1 MGKQSRGN
9 CGESGSTS
17 RSGRRRN
24 GRDSVEDTLAKWKQL
39 RFQLVG
45 HGGNQKLP
53 VKIQAK
59 GSKKGCMTGKGGP
72 QNSSYG
78 YRGVRQRRWG
88 KWVAEIREPISRD
101 EVCTGKPGRLWLGT
115 FSTAHEAALAYDHA
129 ATAMYG
135 PFARLNFPNPSV
147 EALDNSSDK
156 LGSSSSATA
165 TTPSSDSVS
174 TSPNTEDHKAKDVSN
189 GLEDDRTRESY
200 VNDKILLVKP
210 QDKES
215 TEVAENTE
223 KLAMD
228 TESSSSSACN
238 ASIKREE
245 IEKES
250 VKADCNSKTALRHL
264 TEDSNEFKVAAAM
277 QEFSDVLDTCF
288 CNGVPVVYDCLDKD
302 PAAAVDNFRLFNE
315 VNINRYNGFRYTQ
328 DYLPYEPI
336 NLECNTKSNSQH
348 FNDVRI
354 NTSPTKGEI
363 ADIPN
368 LSEWSTEE
376 KYDIKPLRETNDIYS
391 ASKQEGNC
399 YDFDYLILEPGIPS
413 DLTYQI
419 QSHGAML
426 PGPGNFNYMEPNA
439 GIDIKFGFDFDF
451 VENLDLLDLGL
462 SVFES

>member
-88 KWVAEIREPISRD
+88 KWVAEIREPISMD

-135 PFARLNFPNPSV
+135 PFAHLNFPNPSV

-165 TTPSSDSVS
+165 TTHHLIP
-174 TSPNTEDHKAKDVSN
+174 
-189 GLEDDRTRESY
+189 
-200 VNDKILLVKP
+200 IL
-210 QDKES
+210 
-215 TEVAENTE
+215 
-223 KLAMD
+223 
-228 TESSSSSACN
+228 
-238 ASIKREE
+238 
-245 IEKES
+245 
-250 VKADCNSKTALRHL
+250 HL
-264 TEDSNEFKVAAAM
+264 
-277 QEFSDVLDTCF
+277 
-288 CNGVPVVYDCLDKD
+288 
-302 PAAAVDNFRLFNE
+302 
-315 VNINRYNGFRYTQ
+315 
-328 DYLPYEPI
+328 
-336 NLECNTKSNSQH
+336 
-348 FNDVRI
+348 
-354 NTSPTKGEI
+354 
-363 ADIPN
+363 
-368 LSEWSTEE
+368 
-376 KYDIKPLRETNDIYS
+376 
-391 ASKQEGNC
+391 
-399 YDFDYLILEPGIPS
+399 
-413 DLTYQI
+413 
-419 QSHGAML
+419 
-426 PGPGNFNYMEPNA
+426 
-439 GIDIKFGFDFDF
+439 
-451 VENLDLLDLGL
+451 
-462 SVFES
+462 